1 MKSLISLL
9 LVLTGLTCNEPTPN
23 NFQIGTKVIQAAS
36 KIKGLNFVAPPD
48 PFHNNPM
55 NAVTAI
61 GANWIAVI
69 PYGFTR
75 VNRPSVGYNAG
86 WQWWGERPEGV
97 HKTIELAKASNVKVI
112 LKPQVYV
119 PGGWTG
125 DLDFENEK
133 DWQQWEKDYEA
144 FLIPF
149 AHMADSLDVE
159 ILCVGTEFKK
169 SVKKREQF
177 WRGLIKKV
185 RSIYNGKLTYAANW
199 DEYPD
204 VPFWDALDYAGINAY
219 FPLTNSKTPKVSE
232 LKKAWQPYLK
242 EIRRFYKRVQKP
254 MLFTEYG
261 YLSVDGCAYNTWELE
276 PKVKKLAINQEAQAN
291 AFHALF
297 EIFWNEPYWNGGFLW
312 KWFPNMHGGEGYNER
327 DYTPQGKTG
336 QKVLQKW
343 FLEK

>member
-1 MKSLISLL
+1 MKTLISLL
-9 LVLTGLTCNEPTPN
+9 LLTIGLNCNQPVPN
-23 NFQIGTKVIQAAS
+23 DFHFIGDIVHAAK
-36 KIKGLNFVAPPD
+36 KIKGLNFVAPPN
-48 PFHNNPM
+48 PYPNNPM
-55 NAVTAI
+55 NAVKAI

-75 VNRPSVGYNAG
+75 MNQPSVGYNAD

-97 HKTIELAKASNVKVI
+97 QKTIELAKASGVSVI

-125 DLDFENEK
+125 DLDFKSEE
-133 DWQQWEKDYEA
+133 DWESWEKDYEA

-149 AHMADSLDVE
+149 AEMADSLDVE

-169 SVKKREQF
+169 GSIKREQF
-177 WRGLIKKV
+177 WRNLIKKV
-185 RSIYNGKLTYAANW
+185 RGIYKGKLTYAANW

-204 VPFWDALDYAGINAY
+204 VPFWDVLDYAGINAY
-219 FPLTNSKTPKVSE
+219 FPLTNSKTPKVAE

-242 EIRRFYKRVQKP
+242 EIRQFYKKVKKP

-276 PKVKKLAINQEAQAN
+276 SKVKQLDINEKAQAN

-297 EIFWNEPYWNGGFLW
+297 ETFWGEPYWNGGFLW

-336 QKVLQKW
+336 QEVLKKW